1 MRQAH
6 NADQTRG
13 RGGRLVRRYF
23 LFFVTLVGGSLVIS
37 VLVEMGFRFQETHR
51 NLQVLHGQMAELAAL
66 QIQNYIEDI
75 AKAVRLAAQP
85 RHLVGGRLTDDYPA
99 ELNTLL
105 KNVPGIRD
113 VFSLGLDGREQFRVS
128 RIGPSVPDA
137 RADHSAAPYFTA
149 ARAERTYF
157 GPVIFPTD
165 SFEPR
170 IVIAVPIE
178 PFRGEV
184 VGVLAA
190 EVNVRYVWDVIQDI
204 QVGETG
210 YAYVVSENGTL
221 VAHPDLHLVLQHK
234 NLSIEPQVAALLNPS
249 GASTSPFF
257 YKNLVGQR
265 VLVSHK
271 SIPNP
276 GWTVFVE
283 RPLSEAY
290 RPLFASLARTGV
302 ILLVAGGVA
311 VGAAMML
318 GRRVIGPIEELRR
331 GAARLEAGDLQARLS
346 VDTGDEFAELAE
358 DFNRMAHRL
367 QDAHSGL
374 ERKVAERTHALEQS
388 LNEVRG
394 LGDTIRAVSASLDL
408 HKVLQTIVVHAT
420 DLSRSDAGFIYQFD
434 EASQVF
440 RFRAGH
446 LLRPEFIK
454 VFEQTPP
461 ALHNSLIGKAA
472 ILGAPEQ
479 IADLKTADNYVFRD
493 HLLKEGYRSILAVP
507 AMQGKLL
514 IGGIV
519 VARRAAGG
527 FKNREI
533 ELLHA
538 FANGSTIAIENARL
552 FLELERKNA
561 DLQKVSQHKSQFL
574 ANMSHEL
581 RTPLNA
587 VIGYTELL
595 LDDIYG
601 VVPDRMREVMARIQS
616 NGGHLLG
623 LINDVLDLSKIE
635 AGQLTLSVAKYSMA
649 EVVSS
654 VISAVESLADAK
666 QLALKMDVQPG
677 LPAGEGDERRI
688 AQALLNLAGNAI
700 KFTDA
705 GEVEISA
712 SAKNGSF
719 TVAVRDSGPGISV
732 GDQGKIFEEFQ
743 QGDSSSTRKKG
754 GTGLGL
760 TITKRIVELHGGR
773 IWIESA
779 PGCGSTFFVT
789 LPVNMNH

>member
-1 MRQAH
+1 MPNAYKGHPSGGRQ
-6 NADQTRG
+6 R
-13 RGGRLVRRYF
+13 RLVRRYF
-23 LFFVTLVGGSLVIS
+23 LFFATLVGGSLVVS

-51 NLQVLHGQMAELAAL
+51 DLRIMHDQMAELGAL
-66 QIQNYIEDI
+66 KIQGYVEDV
-75 AKAVRLAAQP
+75 ARAVRLAAQP
-85 RHLVGGRLTDDYPA
+85 RQLVGGRVTDNFVS

-105 KNVPGIRD
+105 KNVPAIRD
-113 VFSLGLDGREQFRVS
+113 VFGVGLDGREQFRLS
-128 RIGPSVPDA
+128 RIGPSVPDP
-137 RADHSAAPYFTA
+137 RADHAATPYFTA
-149 ARAERTYF
+149 ALRGQTYF
-157 GPVIFPTD
+157 GPVIFPGD

-184 VGVLAA
+184 VGVLTT
-190 EVNVRYVWDVIQDI
+190 EVNVRYVWEVVQDI
-204 QVGETG
+204 KVGESG

-221 VAHPDLHLVLQHK
+221 VAHPDLHLVLQRK
-234 NLSIEPQVAALLNPS
+234 DLSHEPQVAALLNPNGVRTVPGFYRNLS
-249 GASTSPFF
+249 GQP
-257 YKNLVGQR
+257 

-271 SIPNP
+271 SIPNV

-290 RPLFASLARTGV
+290 RPLFASLARTGA
-302 ILLVAGGVA
+302 ILLVAAMVA
-311 VGAAMML
+311 VGAAVIL
-318 GRRVIGPIEELRR
+318 GRRILGPIEQLRR
-331 GAARLEAGDLQARLS
+331 GAARLEAGDLEARLF
-346 VDTGDEFAELAE
+346 VDTRDEFAELAE

-367 QDAHSGL
+367 QDAYSGL
-374 ERKVAERTHALEQS
+374 EQKVAERTQALEQS
-388 LNEVRG
+388 LNEVRA

-408 HKVLQTIVVHAT
+408 QKVLQTIVVHAT
-420 DLSRSDAGFIYQFD
+420 DLSRSDAGFIYEFD

-440 RFRAGH
+440 RFRAGD
-446 LLRPEFIK
+446 LVNPAFIK
-454 VFEQTPP
+454 MLEQTPP
-461 ALHNSLIGKAA
+461 AFHDSLMGMAA
-472 ILGAPEQ
+472 KIGAPEQ
-479 IADLKTADNYVFRD
+479 IADLNTAENYAFKDQMIR
-493 HLLKEGYRSILAVP
+493 EGYRAVLAVP
-507 AMQGKLL
+507 AMQGKRL

-519 VARRAAGG
+519 VARQAAGSFTG
-527 FKNREI
+527 REI
-533 ELLHA
+533 ELLHS

-552 FLELERKNA
+552 FLEIEQKNA
-561 DLQKVSQHKSQFL
+561 DLQQASQHKSQFL

-616 NGGHLLG
+616 NGRHLLG

-654 VISAVESLADAK
+654 VLSAVEPLANAK
-666 QLALKMDVQPG
+666 QLALKMNVQPG

-712 SAKNGSF
+712 SARNGSF
-719 TVAVRDSGPGISV
+719 TIAVRDSGPGINIA
-732 GDQGKIFEEFQ
+732 DQSKIFEEFQ
-743 QGDSSSTRKKG
+743 QGDISSTRKKG

-760 TITKRIVELHGGR
+760 TITKRIVEMHGGR

-779 PGCGSTFFVT
+779 PGCGSTFFFT
-789 LPVNMNH
+789 LPVKLHH